1 MRLSHLLET
10 GLCTL
15 AATLLA
21 LAAAP
26 RTAYAQDGEMTFE
39 PVDVGNDNNKNAKPP
54 PDNKPPSKTLER
66 GIKLYDTGDDYKAAS
81 IELYKVVSGKTPDS
95 KANQQRA
102 EFFLGKT
109 LYKMGYYAGALAYFD
124 AIVQLGHG
132 HRYYGATLKWLA
144 ALSRVLPDTS
154 GILAK
159 IGTYDPEQLE
169 EPVMDD
175 VRDELYYLLGRY
187 YYSAGQLDSAI
198 AMFQRVD
205 VTSPFYLE
213 AKFMEGVT
221 SVRKYEGK
229 PAVRAFKDLLVIGQ
243 ERPKEYKGAEIDK
256 FEELARLNLARIF
269 YSTRQYNLSIKYY
282 EKIPQSSPDWT
293 ESLFEAS
300 WAYFMKSNN
309 SKALG
314 NIHTLNAP
322 YFENQFFPE
331 SVLLKAVIYHKYCL
345 YDRAM
350 EAVLEYDA
358 LYRPLREDL
367 KAILAKHE
375 DNTEFYKYVL
385 TILDGK
391 AGLADRTRRLVV
403 GSLEYKKALQKSF
416 NWVEELDRELAKL
429 EDADKAWRTTE
440 VASRVLQE
448 LALQKSLAMAE
459 AGRLAR
465 QEIEGVEDK
474 LQKLSRDALKVRI
487 EVLNG
492 RAGQISAEMRG
503 EQVSGSHEPEPIVVD
518 DEHFVWAFKGEY
530 WKDELG
536 YYRFKIRS
544 KCPTGAGQ

>member
-1 MRLSHLLET
+1 MRLSNVLET
-10 GLCTL
+10 GLCMV
-15 AATLLA
+15 AVASIA

-26 RTAYAQDGEMTFE
+26 GVASAQDDGGMTFD
-39 PVDVGNDNNKNAKPP
+39 PVDVGKAKNKQAKPP
-54 PDNKPPSKTLER
+54 PDNKPQSKTLQR
-66 GIKLYDTGDDYKAAS
+66 GIKLYDDGDFKAAS
-81 IELYKVVSGKTPDS
+81 IELHKVVSGSTPDS
-95 KANQQRA
+95 AANKQRA

-124 AIVQLGHG
+124 KIVQVGHG

-159 IGTYDPEQLE
+159 IGTYDPAQLE
-169 EPVMDD
+169 DPVMDE

-187 YYSAGQLDSAI
+187 YYGAGQLDSAV

-213 AKFMEGVT
+213 SKFMEGVT
-221 SVRKYEGK
+221 FVRKYDGK
-229 PAVRAFKDLLVIGQ
+229 PAVQAFKDLLVIGQ
-243 ERPKEYKGAEIDK
+243 ERPKQFKSAEIDK
-256 FEELARLNLARIF
+256 YEELARLNLARIF

-350 EAVLEYDA
+350 ESVLEYDSV
-358 LYRPLREDL
+358 YRPLREDL
-367 KAILAKHE
+367 KEILSKHE
-375 DNTEFYKYVL
+375 DNAEFYKYVL

-391 AGLADRTRRLVV
+391 AGLPDRSRRLVL
-403 GSLEYKKALQKSF
+403 GAIEYKKSLQKAF
-416 NWVEELDRELAKL
+416 NWVKELDRELSKL
-429 EDADKAWRTTE
+429 EHADKAWRTTE
-440 VASRVLQE
+440 VSAGVLQE
-448 LALQKSLAMAE
+448 LSLQQSLAMAE

-465 QEIEGVEDK
+465 QEIQGVADQ
-474 LQKLSRDALKVRI
+474 LRKLSRDALKVRI

-492 RAGQISAEMRG
+492 RAGQISAKMRG
-503 EQVSGSHEPEPIVVD
+503 EQVSGTHEPEPIVID
-518 DEHFVWAFKGEY
+518 DEHFLWKFKGEY

-544 KCPTGAGQ
+544 KCPRGAGK